1 MRLPTAAAHARRS
14 NRHREVFR
22 IKFNDLAPKWNR
34 RITQSSSDHVY
45 DQTRHFAVKRMTESP
60 KGVSLITQVRNQS
73 ADVDRVIPFEISYR
87 RTYRIPSKI
96 QALPNQP
103 PNQPL
108 NQPVNQPLNA
118 VHLTQTAAWRQNEK
132 MQLEKSN
139 LEGAPVAKLTS
150 SRTFNTPELRDT
162 DCNRQNQP
170 RCAERPTTI
179 GSPCSA
185 QYAWCDRWARYIRI
199 PQFLLTRRR
208 GDVSLNNLRAGSS
221 KQEGN
226 ETYPCVILM

>member
-1 MRLPTAAAHARRS
+1 MHARRS
-14 NRHREVFR
+14 IRHTEIFR

-45 DQTRHFAVKRMTESP
+45 DQTRHFAVKQMTESP
-60 KGVSLITQVRNQS
+60 KGVNFKTQVRNQS
-73 ADVDRVIPFEISYR
+73 ANVDRVIPIEVSCR
-87 RTYRIPSKI
+87 RTYRIPSKA
-96 QALPNQP
+96 QAP
-103 PNQPL
+103 P
-108 NQPVNQPLNA
+108 NQPLNA
-118 VHLTQTAAWRQNEK
+118 VHLKQTAAWRQNEK

-150 SRTFNTPELRDT
+150 SRTFCTPELRDT
-162 DCNRQNQP
+162 DCYRQNQP

-179 GSPCSA
+179 GSPGTA
-185 QYAWCDRWARYIRI
+185 QYARRDRWARYIRI

-226 ETYPCVILM
+226 ETYPCVTLM

>member
-1 MRLPTAAAHARRS
+1 MRLPTAAVHARRS

-60 KGVSLITQVRNQS
+60 KGVNFGTQVRNQS
-73 ADVDRVIPFEISYR
+73 ADVDRVIPIEVSCR

-96 QALPNQP
+96 QALPNQ
-103 PNQPL
+103 L
-108 NQPVNQPLNA
+108 RNA

-150 SRTFNTPELRDT
+150 SRTFCTPELRDT
-162 DCNRQNQP
+162 DCYRQNQP
-170 RCAERPTTI
+170 RCAEISTTT

>member
-1 MRLPTAAAHARRS
+1 MESTNYSIVKRSRIRSNTTLRRQTDDGISKRRKLNHTSRNSISGRRS
-14 NRHREVFR
+14 SYSNR
-22 IKFNDLAPKWNR
+22 
-34 RITQSSSDHVY
+34 
-45 DQTRHFAVKRMTESP
+45 
-60 KGVSLITQVRNQS
+60 SLV
-73 ADVDRVIPFEISYR
+73 
-87 RTYRIPSKI
+87 
-96 QALPNQP
+96 P
-103 PNQPL
+103 PNIPYTEQDTGTAQPTT
-108 NQPVNQPLNA
+108 QPTNT
-118 VHLTQTAAWRQNEK
+118 VHSTQTGAWRQKEK
-132 MQLEKSN
+132 MQLEESN

-150 SRTFNTPELRDT
+150 SRTFCTPELRDT
-162 DCNRQNQP
+162 DCYRQNQP

-226 ETYPCVILM
+226 ETYPRVILM

>member
-1 MRLPTAAAHARRS
+1 MHARRS
-14 NRHREVFR
+14 IRHTEIFR
-22 IKFNDLAPKWNR
+22 TKFNDLAPKWNR

-60 KGVSLITQVRNQS
+60 KGVNLITQVGTQS
-73 ADVDRVIPFEISYR
+73 ADVDRVIPIEVSCR

-96 QALPNQP
+96 QAP
-103 PNQPL
+103 P
-108 NQPVNQPLNA
+108 NQPLNA
-118 VHLTQTAAWRQNEK
+118 VHLTQTGTWRQNEK
-132 MQLEKSN
+132 MQLEESN
-139 LEGAPVAKLTS
+139 LRAPVAKLTS
-150 SRTFNTPELRDT
+150 SRTFCTPELRDT
-162 DCNRQNQP
+162 DCYRQNQP

-179 GSPCSA
+179 GSPGTA
-185 QYAWCDRWARYIRI
+185 QYARRDRWARYIRI

-226 ETYPCVILM
+226 ETYPCVTLM

>member
-1 MRLPTAAAHARRS
+1 MHARRS
-14 NRHREVFR
+14 IRHTEIFR
-22 IKFNDLAPKWNR
+22 TKFNDLAPKWNR

-60 KGVSLITQVRNQS
+60 KGVNLITQVRNQL
-73 ADVDRVIPFEISYR
+73 ADVDRVTPIEVSCR
-87 RTYRIPSKI
+87 LTYRIPSKI
-96 QALPNQP
+96 QALPSEP
-103 PNQPL
+103 P
-108 NQPVNQPLNA
+108 NA

-150 SRTFNTPELRDT
+150 SRTFCTPELRDT
-162 DCNRQNQP
+162 DCYRQNQP

-226 ETYPCVILM
+226 ETYPRVILM